1 MLQKKSS
8 TFPAGILGGLFAA
21 VLATAIMS
29 FFLVFP
35 PLALLLGCFM
45 TLPIFIVAFGWGTIA
60 SIISLIT
67 ATIVLVFAQN
77 LYIGLGFALLFFL
90 PAVYGSWLL
99 GLAETDKEG
108 HTVQWYPLS
117 SVIFLLTGFISIIC
131 VIIGTILHNNPTT
144 PIIAGEVANFVA
156 NSLRE
161 TNSAS
166 EADIV
171 TFHDFLVTNI
181 VPLLSSSLATYGVLF
196 LIGNLYFSLVGAQRM
211 KRLARPRDDWPKKFR
226 LPIPALVIFIVAF
239 GATFFKLGTFLNLCA
254 SVFNTTFTLAIS
266 MTGLAYLHNLTRGMS
281 GRIFIL
287 GFVYIALFTFV
298 FTLPVSLILLLMG
311 IWTTIQ
317 ESRKSGETK
326 Q

>member
-1 MLQKKSS
+1 MLQKKSY

-29 FFLVFP
+29 FFTVFP
-35 PLALLLGCFM
+35 PFALLLGCFM
-45 TLPIFIVAFGWGTIA
+45 SLPIFIVAFGWGTAA
-60 SIISLIT
+60 SIISLVT
-67 ATIVLVFAQN
+67 AAIVLIFAQN
-77 LYIGLGFALLFFL
+77 FYIGLGFTLLFFL
-90 PAVYGSWLL
+90 PAVYASWLL
-99 GLAETDKEG
+99 GLAEMDEDG
-108 HTVQWYPLS
+108 HAIKWYPLS

-131 VIIGTILHNNPTT
+131 VFIGTILYNNPTT
-144 PIIAGEVANFVA
+144 PIIAGEIASFVT

-171 TFHDFLVTNI
+171 TFHDFLVNNI

-196 LIGNLYFSLVGAQRM
+196 LTGNLYFALVGAQRM
-211 KRLARPRDDWPKKFR
+211 KRLARPRDDWPRKFR
-226 LPIPALVIFIVAF
+226 LPLPALIIFIVAF
-239 GATFFKLGTFLNLCA
+239 GATFFQLGTFLNLCA
-254 SVFNTTFTLAIS
+254 LVFNTTFTLAIS
-266 MTGLAYLHNLTRGMS
+266 MTGLAYLHNLTRGIS

-287 GFVYIALFTFV
+287 GFVYIALCTFIFAV
-298 FTLPVSLILLLMG
+298 PVSLILLLMG

-317 ESRKSGETK
+317 VSRQHGQPK